1 MYMICS
7 VIGTLLPKASQLK
20 SLQGSNNYKCPG
32 EWAFWKLQNFSGIP
46 TGPTYTV
53 PLWGVPHLLPYGGS
67 TAEDQKHLLFGCGS
81 TDMLFVL
88 VTVRECSI
96 LEDHSHLSRLRQD
109 NRRIWFTHLD
119 VEEFQ
124 STYILMIFI
133 KSLLCQ
139 LDEAVVSA
147 NESDLEG
154 SLQAALIPLQSDFL
168 LSLEVGL
175 PEEVYPH
182 SFGDLH
188 RFYEE
193 MFQLVRYIWELTT
206 YIETPTLEITL
217 LIGQETQMLKI
228 WIRF

>member
-1 MYMICS
+1 
-7 VIGTLLPKASQLK
+7 
-20 SLQGSNNYKCPG
+20 
-32 EWAFWKLQNFSGIP
+32 
-46 TGPTYTV
+46 
-53 PLWGVPHLLPYGGS
+53 
-67 TAEDQKHLLFGCGS
+67 
-81 TDMLFVL
+81 
-88 VTVRECSI
+88 
-96 LEDHSHLSRLRQD
+96 
-109 NRRIWFTHLD
+109 
-119 VEEFQ
+119 
-124 STYILMIFI
+124 MIFI

-228 WIRF
+228 